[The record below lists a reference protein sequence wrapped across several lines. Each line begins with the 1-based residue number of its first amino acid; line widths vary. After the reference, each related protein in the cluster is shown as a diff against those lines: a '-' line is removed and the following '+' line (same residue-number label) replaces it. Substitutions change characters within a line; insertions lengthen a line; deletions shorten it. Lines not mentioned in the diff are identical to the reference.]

1 MTPEQVTI
9 VVLTC
14 NRREEVLRT
23 LAHVVDAH
31 PALPIVVVDNASHDG
46 TADAVTRRHPHV
58 KLVRLAANLGAAGRN
73 AGVAASATPYVAFCD
88 DDTWWLPGGI
98 ERAIEV
104 LDAHPRLAVVTA
116 RILVGERRHED
127 PTNALMA
134 ASPFPNPLGVPG
146 TALVGLLAGAC
157 VMRRAAFI
165 EAGGYQPRFFL
176 GREEALLAI
185 DLMTRGWHMAYLPD
199 ATVCHWPS
207 PVRDGVGR
215 RRLMRRN
222 ALWCAWLRRPLRS
235 ALRVTT
241 AWLADARDDGTLR
254 ADLRDT
260 LMALP
265 WLLRERRVVPAH
277 VEQALGVLDRLAAW
291 QAVARRTPADM
302 QQSALARTRVV

>member
-1 MTPEQVTI
+1 MTRERVTI

-14 NRREEVLRT
+14 NRRDEVLRT

-127 PTNALMA
+127 PTNALMIGHQL
-134 ASPFPNPLGVPG
+134 NKV
-146 TALVGLLAGAC
+146 
-157 VMRRAAFI
+157 
-165 EAGGYQPRFFL
+165 YQQ
-176 GREEALLAI
+176 I
-185 DLMTRGWHMAYLPD
+185 W
-199 ATVCHWPS
+199 
-207 PVRDGVGR
+207 
-215 RRLMRRN
+215 
-222 ALWCAWLRRPLRS
+222 
-235 ALRVTT
+235 
-241 AWLADARDDGTLR
+241 
-254 ADLRDT
+254 
-260 LMALP
+260 
-265 WLLRERRVVPAH
+265 
-277 VEQALGVLDRLAAW
+277 
-291 QAVARRTPADM
+291 
-302 QQSALARTRVV
+302 